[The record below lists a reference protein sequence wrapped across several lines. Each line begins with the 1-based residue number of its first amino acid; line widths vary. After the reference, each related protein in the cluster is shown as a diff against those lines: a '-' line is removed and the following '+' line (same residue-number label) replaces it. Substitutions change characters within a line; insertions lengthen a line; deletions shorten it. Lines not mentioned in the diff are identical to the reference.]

1 MPRNCAAILKPCNGS
16 KLRKQLLDKP
26 ALFTETDLEQ
36 PEAFGFVC
44 GEAVVFTHRS
54 PTKDG
59 VNEDCA
65 GLIPYDKHS
74 GVLIIADGLGGLPG
88 GSTASKIAL
97 RCMQKSIENAAREQA
112 PLREAILDG
121 FEQANKEILA
131 HGSGAATTLA
141 VVEIQQNTIRPY
153 HVGDS
158 MILLSGQR
166 GKRKLQSVAHSP
178 VGYAVESGMLD
189 ADEAVHHEER
199 HLVSNVV
206 GAADMRIEIGL
217 AVKIARRDTLIL
229 ASDGLFDNL
238 YIDEIV
244 ELIRKGSI
252 HRAAA
257 RLHALTHERMRQ
269 KQAQLPSHPDD
280 LTFIVFRRTV

>member
-1 MPRNCAAILKPCNGS
+1 M
-16 KLRKQLLDKP
+16 
-26 ALFTETDLEQ
+26 
-36 PEAFGFVC
+36 
-44 GEAVVFTHRS
+44 VFTHRS
-54 PTKDG
+54 PAKDT

-65 GLIPYDKHS
+65 GLIPYDKNS

-97 RCMQKSIENAAREQA
+97 RSMQKSIENAARAQT

-158 MILLSGQR
+158 MILLTGQR

-244 ELIRKGSI
+244 ELIRKDRI
-252 HRAAA
+252 RHAAA
-257 RLHALTHERMRQ
+257 QLLSLTHQRMNRQ
-269 KQAQLPSHPDD
+269 LADSPCHPDD